1 MTSGKRFVVVWV
13 AIAALCAGLAGC
25 SREQRDWRSAQSADS
40 LEAYDQFLERHPD
53 GQLATQAR
61 MRLLQLTE
69 ERDWQRASTSDT
81 ADAYKRFLNQ
91 HPSGKWSQE
100 ARIRSENFAL
110 EGQPINP
117 ALAAAP
123 SSPRATT
130 PSVSS
135 PASAQPRGDS
145 VGRAVASPMSASSSA
160 SAQPRADDTARAM
173 AAPMS
178 ASNSAN
184 AQPHADDTAR
194 AAAAPMSEHAA
205 ASASETPRAAAVGS
219 PAHDSQ
225 PRVAPAAT
233 PAAPADDSTPRASDS
248 TFGIQLGAFST
259 ESKANSEWQRLQSQ
273 FAAELGSLRP
283 HIVSATTSAGSL
295 FRLQSQVESEARARA
310 ICASLAQKS
319 QGCVVV
325 LPHH

>member
-1 MTSGKRFVVVWV
+1 MVWI
-13 AIAALCAGLAGC
+13 AIAVLCAVSGC

-40 LEAYDQFLERHPD
+40 LEAYDQFLERHPE

-61 MRLLQLTE
+61 TRLLQLTE

-110 EGQPINP
+110 EGQPIN
-117 ALAAAP
+117 AA
-123 SSPRATT
+123 SVPRATA
-130 PSVSS
+130 
-135 PASAQPRGDS
+135 PATAAANND
-145 VGRAVASPMSASSSA
+145 
-160 SAQPRADDTARAM
+160 SAQPRADSMER
-173 AAPMS
+173 
-178 ASNSAN
+178 
-184 AQPHADDTAR
+184 
-194 AAAAPMSEHAA
+194 AAPMSEHAA
-205 ASASETPRAAAVGS
+205 ANASETPRAAAVGS

-225 PRVAPAAT
+225 PRVAVAST
-233 PAAPADDSTPRASDS
+233 PAAHADDS

-259 ESKANSEWQRLQSQ
+259 ESKASSEWQRLQSQ

-283 HIVSATTSAGSL
+283 HIVSATTSAGVL
-295 FRLQSQVESEARARA
+295 FRLQSQVETEARARA
-310 ICASLAQKS
+310 ICASLTQKS